1 MWAFIFLLPLLW
13 SLIVAF
19 GYAFGRAAF
28 FSFTDYN
35 LFHPPAFVGIANYL
49 ELFRHHRFLLAL
61 THSLVFAAVVTSC
74 QTFLALL
81 LAMVLNQRIRGLSFF
96 RASFYL
102 PSILSTVIVGLVFIW
117 FTFRRGTLNFL
128 ITLIAQHYPYLLG
141 FLAAAAL
148 AQLTQVFWQRRKGYP
163 TRLLDPVHLWGSLLA
178 AAVGMW
184 VAVQFGLIE
193 PAVRD
198 AVEVV
203 WLQTRA
209 TFLGIGRPLWAI
221 MGLNIV
227 TTVPT
232 MMLFFLAGLQDI
244 PDELYEAAEL
254 DGVSPWQRL
263 YYITVPTLRP
273 VLFLVIT
280 LGLIGTIQMFDQ
292 VAIVGGMAPLDS
304 VITLA
309 YYVYWNMFGAGGLP
323 QVGMASAAA
332 MVLAAL
338 TLAIILIQRRFLVS
352 EKGW

>member
-1 MWAFIFLLPLLW
+1 MWAFILLLPLLW
-13 SLIVAF
+13 TLIVAF
-19 GYAFGRAAF
+19 GYAFGRAVF

-49 ELFRHHRFLLAL
+49 ELLGHRRFLLAL
-61 THSLVFAAVVTSC
+61 TNSLVFAAVVTTC

-117 FTFRRGTLNFL
+117 FTFRRGALNFL
-128 ITLIAQHYPYLLG
+128 LTLIAEHYPFLLG
-141 FLAAAAL
+141 FLTVAVL
-148 AQLTQVFWQRRKGYP
+148 VQLTQVIWQRRKGYP
-163 TRLLDPVHLWGSLLA
+163 TRLLDPVLLWGSLIA
-178 AAVGMW
+178 AAAGTW
-184 VAVQFGLIE
+184 AAVRFGLIGPVTRE
-193 PAVRD
+193 
-198 AVEVV
+198 AVEIV
-203 WLQTRA
+203 WLQTRT

-221 MGLNIV
+221 MGLNIA

-244 PDELYEAAEL
+244 PDELYEAADL

-332 MVLAAL
+332 MVLVAL
-338 TLAIILIQRRFLVS
+338 TLAIVLIQRRFGVS